1 MKTKKYFPMFVNLED
16 KQIVVAGGGNIATRR
31 VRTLL
36 NFTRNIRV
44 VAPEV
49 TAELSELA
57 KVGHIIWI
65 QREVKRIDF
74 QDAYMVIAATSDGRI
89 NDDIYRICKEEGI
102 YVNIASDREK
112 CDFHFPGI
120 VRFEEI
126 TIGINASGV
135 NHKKAKEVREK
146 TEKVLADSKEEKDE

>member
-44 VAPEV
+44 AAPEV

-146 TEKVLADSKEEKDE
+146 IEKVLADSKEEKDE